1 LEKERTFLE
10 NEMQVNKTVVKPES
24 CGNITKNELERQQIN
39 MSVNYKLMWVI
50 QSNPNDLIFFLHL
63 EKRECYHCILWT
75 RVDLSSFLHGLHSTK

>member
-1 LEKERTFLE
+1 
-10 NEMQVNKTVVKPES
+10 MQVNKTVVKPES

-63 EKRECYHCILWT
+63 E
-75 RVDLSSFLHGLHSTK
+75 